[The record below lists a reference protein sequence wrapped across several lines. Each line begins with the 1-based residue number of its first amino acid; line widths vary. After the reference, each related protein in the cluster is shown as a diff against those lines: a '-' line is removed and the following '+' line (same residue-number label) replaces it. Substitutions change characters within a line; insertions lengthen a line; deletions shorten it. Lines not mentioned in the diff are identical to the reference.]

1 MREESSTFVRIY
13 YPRFSRDELIE
24 RLRRCAEE
32 LSKKLP
38 LKCVILFGPYASG
51 RQTAASDIDVL
62 VVYKGKRD
70 KREVYDLCWD
80 LIGLPNLELHL
91 YSEEEYFKLRKLK
104 HPIIWEAERKETM
117 IWKRS
122 S

>member
-1 MREESSTFVRIY
+1 MREESSSSVRIY
-13 YPRFSRDELIE
+13 YPRFSRGELIE

-38 LKCVILFGPYASG
+38 LKRVILFGSYASG
-51 RQTAASDIDVL
+51 RQTAASDVDVL
-62 VVYKGKRD
+62 IVYEGERD

-91 YSEEEYFKLRKLK
+91 YSEDEYLKLRKLK
-104 HPIIWEAERKETM
+104 HSIIWEAESKGII
-117 IWKRS
+117 IWEG
-122 S
+122 

>member
-1 MREESSTFVRIY
+1 
-13 YPRFSRDELIE
+13 LIE

-32 LSKKLP
+32 LSRKLP
-38 LKCVILFGPYASG
+38 LKRVILFGSYASG

-62 VVYKGKRD
+62 IVYKGQRD

-91 YSEEEYFKLRKLK
+91 YSEEEYLKLRKLK
-104 HPIIWEAERKETM
+104 HSIIWEAENRGIT
-117 IWKRS
+117 IW
-122 S
+122 